1 MKDEFKHFEKM
12 HELTTEL
19 PKFIRSILNI
29 RLSHTT
35 TYHGISHD
43 SRGTTKRLFD
53 FEQRLPNVVLYYS
66 YNQYSA
72 RVELEPMNTA
82 TVMGGD
88 GYCIHVRIYN
98 PSDSDQFIE
107 TEFVVPTKTAEDIF
121 YCVINSTLNDFALD
135 DIHAEIIGAFTFIDI
150 DGTSYSIEE
159 LVSLYIEHIG
169 FDQIKTLMD
178 EPARNIHGFFMDV
191 QIGTQFGLNQ
201 SYRVT
206 IEKNPEEEYLITTEF
221 NAGEEFEMCALN
233 RVAKLYQVKNTYESI
248 MKLKEVGIVD
258 NISFQFIY
266 G

>member
-1 MKDEFKHFEKM
+1 MDEFKHFEKM

-35 TYHGISHD
+35 TYHGIAHD
-43 SRGTTKRLFD
+43 SRGTTKRSFD

-72 RVELEPMNTA
+72 RVELEPMNTS

-88 GYCIHVRIYN
+88 GYCIHIRIYN

-135 DIHAEIIGAFTFIDI
+135 DIHAEIIGAFNFIDI

-159 LVSLYIEHIG
+159 LVSLYIDHIG

-178 EPARNIHGFFMDV
+178 EPARNIQGFSMNF

-201 SYRVT
+201 SYRVR
-206 IEKNPEEEYLITTEF
+206 IEKNPNEEYRITTEF
-221 NAGEEFEMCALN
+221 NAGEEFKRGSLN
-233 RVAKLYQVKNTYESI
+233 PVAKLYQVKNTYESI

>member
-35 TYHGISHD
+35 TYHGIAHD

-66 YNQYSA
+66 FKQYSA
-72 RVELEPMNTA
+72 RVELYHVNTA
-82 TVMGGD
+82 GVMGED
-88 GYCIHVRIYN
+88 GYRIRVRVYN
-98 PSDSDQFIE
+98 PTDIDQFIE
-107 TEFVVPTKTAEDIF
+107 TEFVVSTKTAADIF
-121 YCVINSTLNDFALD
+121 YCVINSTLNDFALND
-135 DIHAEIIGAFTFIDI
+135 LHDEVIGAFTFIDI

-159 LVSLYIEHIG
+159 LVSLYIDHIG

-178 EPARNIHGFFMDV
+178 EPARNIQGFSMNF

-201 SYRVT
+201 SYRVR
-206 IEKNPEEEYLITTEF
+206 IEKNPNEEYRITTEF

-248 MKLKEVGIVD
+248 MKLKEAGIVD
-258 NISFQFIY
+258 SVNFQFTHE
-266 G
+266 